1 MMLLKPDGRTLTKKY
16 QPQKPE
22 IPELKQTQIKLAGQ
36 PRVVYNPKFK
46 FLHF

>member
-16 QPQKPE
+16 QPQK
-22 IPELKQTQIKLAGQ
+22 PELKQTQIKLAGQ